1 MESLAERKAREAKMK
16 EDYERKLRE
25 IDEKR
30 NAGVSHLQYG
40 IGCTFGHLFQPDDFN
55 KVCQVSCMNVASL
68 VAF

>member
-16 EDYERKLRE
+16 EDYERKMRE

-40 IGCTFGHLFQPDDFN
+40 IGFTLTFIP
-55 KVCQVSCMNVASL
+55 A
-68 VAF
+68 